1 MLKASS
7 PVQGKD
13 HNLSW
18 KPLHYVSPI
27 SESCPGILHDI
38 RDSLRATSS
47 QSTAGLRV
55 RGALQS
61 GQRRREKKLKWNKTL
76 IWYDTVSAVLIAVRG
91 WSCTWQSLN
100 AVSYT
105 LNVSVVCSTN
115 FALSL
120 CPGKIVRLV
129 F

>member
-27 SESCPGILHDI
+27 LESCPGILHDI

-61 GQRRREKKLKWNKTL
+61 GQRRREKKLKWNKTIMC
-76 IWYDTVSAVLIAVRG
+76 IWHSFSSFNNRAWLKLYLTIVKRGKLHVECVSRL
-91 WSCTWQSLN
+91 LN
-100 AVSYT
+100 
-105 LNVSVVCSTN
+105 
-115 FALSL
+115 
-120 CPGKIVRLV
+120 
-129 F
+129 

>member
-1 MLKASS
+1 MQIKPFRLLLSKREKLKIKVSLMLEANS

-27 SESCPGILHDI
+27 LESCPGILHDI

-47 QSTAGLRV
+47 RSTVGLRV

-61 GQRRREKKLKWNKTL
+61 GQRRRERKLK
-76 IWYDTVSAVLIAVRG
+76 
-91 WSCTWQSLN
+91 
-100 AVSYT
+100 
-105 LNVSVVCSTN
+105 
-115 FALSL
+115 
-120 CPGKIVRLV
+120 
-129 F
+129 